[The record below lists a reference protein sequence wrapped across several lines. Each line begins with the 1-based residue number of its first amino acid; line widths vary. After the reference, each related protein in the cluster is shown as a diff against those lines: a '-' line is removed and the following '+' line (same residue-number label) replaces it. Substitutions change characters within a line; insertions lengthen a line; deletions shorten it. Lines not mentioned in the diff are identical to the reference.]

1 MQKKKSVLAVIF
13 LASLILLT
21 LAFLLFNSADMRAV
35 IKAAPLL
42 NAAAHEA
49 WIRPT
54 HRSSPYQDTDDKGRD
69 VFVFSLSPNTDL
81 FLSYDDADRAFRK
94 QIHGMNSYLKE
105 HPDFYSSAKDK
116 IIELHIQCGARYF
129 VITNIDCLDA
139 ASETVSPTADYA
151 ITDLTMMRVYGC
163 DYFREMRGVY
173 YDAETYEH
181 GDFLEAVGDPSV
193 LENLERI
200 GPKSNFSDEEL
211 AWFVENLPDCEVVDL
226 EAEQTS

>member
-1 MQKKKSVLAVIF
+1 M
-13 LASLILLT
+13 
-21 LAFLLFNSADMRAV
+21 
-35 IKAAPLL
+35 
-42 NAAAHEA
+42 
-49 WIRPT
+49 
-54 HRSSPYQDTDDKGRD
+54 
-69 VFVFSLSPNTDL
+69 FSLSPNTDI
-81 FLSYDDADRAFRK
+81 FLNYNNAGRAFRK

-139 ASETVSPTADYA
+139 ASKTVSPTADYA

-173 YDAETYEH
+173 YDAEKYER
-181 GDFLEAVGDPSV
+181 GLFLETVGDPGV

-211 AWFVENLPDCEVVDL
+211 AWFAENLPDCEVVDI
-226 EAEQTS
+226 EKI